1 MVKPIAAIIPDAA
14 PVMLGVTQSLS
25 GRQWLARAYDERIAL
40 ALQQRFGLTD
50 LAGRCIAGRGV
61 SLEQAEDYLQPTL
74 RSLLPNPSVL
84 QAMDVAAARFVAA
97 VQAQEAVTIFGDY
110 DVDGGTATALLVRY
124 LRYCGL
130 KTRIYIPDRLTEGYG
145 PNAVAM
151 DRIAAM
157 GVKLVTCVDCGTTA
171 HEPLRRA
178 KELGLDVVV
187 FDHHAAEPA
196 LPPCHAL
203 VNPNRLDDISGLGNL
218 CAAGVTFLAIVAVN
232 RALRQAGFF
241 TAERPEPD
249 LLQWLD
255 LVALGTVADVVP
267 LVGLNRALVSQ
278 GLKQMARTSNA
289 GLAALLQVGRAQLP
303 PDAFTAG
310 FILGPRVNAGGRV
323 GRADLG
329 ARLLSCDDADEA
341 IALAVQLDALNAQRK
356 DVEAEVLA
364 AAEYQAQQADDVPFL
379 LIAGEGWHPG
389 VIGIVASR
397 LKDKYHRPCFVI
409 GLDGALGKG
418 SGRSVRGLDLGA
430 MVIAARQAGLLI
442 NGGGHAMAAG
452 LTVAR
457 EHVSA
462 LKEFF
467 IERTEKFIAA
477 SPIVPSLTLD
487 GLLSG
492 VAATPDMLIELER
505 LKPYGTGNSEPRFAL
520 PSCQIGRAD
529 VVGEKHVRVF
539 FSCGGT
545 RLGGIAFRALE
556 TAVGAALLQAKGRPL
571 HLAGYLRA
579 DTWNG
584 RNGVQLQ
591 IEDAAWA

>member
-1 MVKPIAAIIPDAA
+1 MVNPIAALVPEAA
-14 PVMLGVTQSLS
+14 PVMLGVTQSFS
-25 GRQWLARAYDERIAL
+25 GRQWQARAYDERIAL

-50 LAGRCIAGRGV
+50 LAARCMAGRGV
-61 SLEQAEDYLQPTL
+61 SLEQAADYLQPTL
-74 RSLLPNPSVL
+74 RALLPNPAVL
-84 QAMDVAAARFVAA
+84 QAMDVAAARLAAA

-110 DVDGGTATALLVRY
+110 DVDGGTSTALLVRF
-124 LRYCGL
+124 LRHCGV
-130 KTRIYIPDRLTEGYG
+130 TAQIYIPDRMTEGYG
-145 PNAVAM
+145 PNVGAM
-151 DRIAAM
+151 ERIAAT
-157 GVKLVTCVDCGTTA
+157 GAKLVICVDCGTTA
-171 HEPLRRA
+171 HAALLRAR
-178 KELGLDVVV
+178 ELGLQVLV

-196 LPPCHAL
+196 LPPSHAL
-203 VNPNRLDDISGLGNL
+203 VNPNRLDDSSGFGSL
-218 CAAGVTFLAIVAVN
+218 CAAGVTFLCVVAAN
-232 RALRQAGFF
+232 RALRQAGFY

-267 LVGLNRALVSQ
+267 LVGLNRAFVSQ
-278 GLKQMARTSNA
+278 GLKQMARTQNA

-323 GRADLG
+323 GRSDLG

-341 IALAVQLDALNAQRK
+341 MALAVQLDALNAQRK
-356 DVEAEVLA
+356 EVEADVLA
-364 AAEYQAQQADDVPFL
+364 AAEYQAQQSEDAPFL

-409 GLDGALGKG
+409 GLDGAVGKG

-457 EHVSA
+457 EQVEA
-462 LKEFF
+462 LRGFF
-467 IERTEKFIAA
+467 TERTEKFIAA

-492 VAATPDMLIELER
+492 AAATPDLLAEMEK
-505 LKPYGTGNSEPRFAL
+505 LKPYGTGNPEPRFAL

-539 FSCGGT
+539 FSCGGA
-545 RLGGIAFRALE
+545 RLGGIAFCALE
-556 TAVGAALLQAKGRPL
+556 TPMGAALLQARGRPL

-579 DTWNG
+579 DNWNG